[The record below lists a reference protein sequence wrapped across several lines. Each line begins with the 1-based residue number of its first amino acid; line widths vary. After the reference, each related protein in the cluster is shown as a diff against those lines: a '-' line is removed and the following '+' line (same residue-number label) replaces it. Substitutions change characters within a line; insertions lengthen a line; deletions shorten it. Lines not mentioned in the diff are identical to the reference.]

1 MIKFKKTVSSI
12 MFLLSAVLFCGCS
25 TVPQSPEAKAVLSS
39 EVNETIAVFK
49 QKDPGINR
57 FFDRSYGYAVFPR
70 VFKGAF
76 WVGGAHGKGEVFEAN
91 QMIGYSSLSQA
102 SLGFSFGG
110 EYFREIVFFRDKEDL
125 DDFKSEEY
133 TFSAQVTGVALTTGA
148 AAKTDYKSGV
158 AVFIMAESGLMV
170 DVSLGGQKFN
180 YTPKYLVTDQSGMRY

>member
-1 MIKFKKTVSSI
+1 MIEFKKTASFM
-12 MFLLSAVLFCGCS
+12 MFLLSSVLFCGCS
-25 TVPQSPEAKAVLSS
+25 TVPQSPEARAVLSS
-39 EVNETIAVFK
+39 EVDETIAVFK
-49 QKDPGINR
+49 RRDPGITR

-76 WVGGAHGKGEVFEAN
+76 WVGGARGKGEVFEAN

-125 DDFKSEEY
+125 DEFKTEEY
-133 TFSAQVTGVALTTGA
+133 TFSAQVTGVVLTTGA
-148 AAKTDYKSGV
+148 AAKTDYESGK
-158 AVFIMAESGLMV
+158 AVFIMTESGLMV

-180 YTPKYLVTDQSGMRY
+180 YTPTFLITDQSGM